1 MCLYRYFYIPSDL
14 NIEFVVA
21 VVVVVDDI
29 ILFVVVFCFFL
40 CGIRRH

>member
-21 VVVVVDDI
+21 VVVVDDI

>member
-21 VVVVVDDI
+21 VVDDI
-29 ILFVVVFCFFL
+29 IFFFVLFVFSCVA
-40 CGIRRH
+40 